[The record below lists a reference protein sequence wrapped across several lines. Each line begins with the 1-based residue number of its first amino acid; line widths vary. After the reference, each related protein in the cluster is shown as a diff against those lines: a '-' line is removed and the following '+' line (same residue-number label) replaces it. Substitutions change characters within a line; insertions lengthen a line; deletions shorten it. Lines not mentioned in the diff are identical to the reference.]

1 MSCWSILITFQRRQI
16 FERSR
21 RGAVCSSLR
30 FFSSETFSSD
40 DENCLR
46 KASTSWWKK
55 AAIKRVNHREL
66 KKAKRAEEAYLDME
80 TATIVKSQRV
90 WKCVRDARSAGSM
103 NDRAESI
110 FVNYHFSLPP
120 RLSADRWRVIHKGCE
135 TSRFLGTT
143 RPISLSRELSSF
155 MLSTTSSA
163 QLICTTFRKHRA
175 HACSGLFTSWH
186 TFSSLR
192 KLILFSIR
200 FSIYQARRTELKI
213 AANTRS
219 TEFKLIV
226 ENAQPIGGGVDG
238 ARKVE
243 REIKRETSPVLSAAR
258 SLDDVGWELFF
269 AAELSARIEI
279 FANNENNFDVPIDLR
294 FPITTKPFM

>member
-1 MSCWSILITFQRRQI
+1 MAVGVWFAFSVIIFHSWSCSNEHNLNDSSSRGNFEFVTGRLVFFHSLLALCFRRWTQLRRCVMSCWSILITFQRRQI

-110 FVNYHFSLPP
+110 FVIYHFSLPP
-120 RLSADRWRVIHKGCE
+120 RLSADRWRVIHKGCK
-135 TSRFLGTT
+135 TSLFLETT
-143 RPISLSRELSSF
+143 RPISLSRELYSF
-155 MLSTTSSA
+155 MLATSSA

-175 HACSGLFTSWH
+175 HACSRLLTSWH

-192 KLILFSIR
+192 KLFLFSILFSR
-200 FSIYQARRTELKI
+200 YSPSSTHRT
-213 AANTRS
+213 
-219 TEFKLIV
+219 
-226 ENAQPIGGGVDG
+226 
-238 ARKVE
+238 
-243 REIKRETSPVLSAAR
+243 
-258 SLDDVGWELFF
+258 
-269 AAELSARIEI
+269 
-279 FANNENNFDVPIDLR
+279 
-294 FPITTKPFM
+294 